1 MTYSFQVTVEAE
13 NYETAHDDLISA
25 LTDARVRGII
35 RWFTANE
42 IGLERSN
49 TQEAE
54 NEDIRN

>member
-13 NYETAHDDLISA
+13 NYETAFIEVFNRLAEARDDG
-25 LTDARVRGII
+25 VI